1 MTQKQII
8 SMITNGIT
16 SDISF
21 FSREYVKYLK
31 ENGTK
36 ADRLYA
42 WGNLCQAVKVYN
54 QLNGGH
60 DPKKNKKITSAYEQV
75 QCIEN
80 NQETVQ

>member
-21 FSREYVKYLK
+21 FSREYVKYLDS
-31 ENGTK
+31 GTSK
-36 ADRLYA
+36 DRLFT
-42 WGNLCQAVKVYN
+42 WGSLCVAVKVYN

-75 QCIEN
+75 QCIIN
-80 NQETVQ
+80 NKETVQ